1 MAMTRRHFPSLRLL
15 VFALLLS
22 LTSLRCNSAANPSSL
37 WLSYAQSELN
47 LVLIDF
53 EPPPF

>member
-1 MAMTRRHFPSLRLL
+1 MLRSRLRLL
-15 VFALLLS
+15 LCPLLALFWLFAEG
-22 LTSLRCNSAANPSSL
+22 CDEEKNPPSL

-47 LVLIDF
+47 LVLIDH